1 MITIAD
7 QTARRWIRDSVIAV
21 AFFAFG
27 MVFCRQCSVPG
38 KLALPETSVVS
49 SAASSVR
56 GVDRTRTVERIPVT
70 VPPLQPLSVSVP
82 LRRLSHVAHKTSRAS
97 MPDPVV
103 VEMLQYQIDS
113 LRKELMAAGTHEAYR
128 GDTIVVSTRDTV
140 SVLCDWTATRASIDI
155 RYAPRQATVERIHDS
170 TTVTI
175 VRRPP
180 FTIAIGAG
188 AIMNPLSTTRAI
200 LPGIFLG
207 VAFNIVEIVP

>member
-21 AFFAFG
+21 AFFAIG

-38 KLALPETSVVS
+38 RLTLPETSVVS
-49 SAASSVR
+49 SAASRVR

-70 VPPLQPLSVSVP
+70 VPLQPLSVSVP

-97 MPDPVV
+97 MPDPDV
-103 VEMLQYQIDS
+103 VEVLRYQIDS
-113 LRKELMAAGTHEAYR
+113 LRKELMAAGAHEAYR
-128 GDTIVVSTRDTV
+128 GDTIVVATMDTV
-140 SVLCDWTATRASIDI
+140 SVLCDWTASRASIDI

-175 VRRPP
+175 VRKPP
-180 FTIAIGAG
+180 LTIAIGAG
-188 AIMNPLSTTRAI
+188 AIMNPLGTTRAI